1 MQNATRPDV
10 DRLIRGGQTRKRRRN
25 VTRARV
31 VALALV
37 LVGGG
42 AYAVAQLGGSGDPK
56 PSGVTSDPTTTSD
69 PTAPKT
75 APPALPL
82 EPGPASIEPGTYRLI
97 VGFDRTG
104 AQIDAHLRVE
114 TRDWWV
120 GNFPTVHVGPFVG
133 GVGAYQPHG
142 VAAGSGCSSDR
153 LNTDLGHVD
162 LAQVLASLPRSQV
175 LQPVT
180 RVRAFGYD
188 ASHVRIR
195 IKDDCPTG
203 QGYRVA
209 ETPRG
214 SRGISYSELPTSVVV
229 DFWVVDLGKASAVV
243 DTWHQSGSP
252 ADLVNQVEALRDSI
266 TFVAVG

>member
-1 MQNATRPDV
+1 MQNATQPDV
-10 DRLIRGGQTRKRRRN
+10 DRLINGGQERKRRRN
-25 VTRARV
+25 VTRGRV

-42 AYAVAQLGGSGDPK
+42 AYAVAQRGDSDGAEG
-56 PSGVTSDPTTTSD
+56 SGVTGEPTATSD
-69 PTAPKT
+69 PAAPAT
-75 APPALPL
+75 APPSVPL
-82 EPGPASIEPGTYRLI
+82 EPGAATIEPGTYRLL

-104 AQIDAHLRVE
+104 AQIVAHLRVE
-114 TRDWWV
+114 TRDWRV
-120 GNFPTVHVGPFVG
+120 GNFPTVNVGPFVG
-133 GVGAYQPHG
+133 GVGAYQTHG

-162 LAQVLASLPRSQV
+162 LAQVLASLPRSKV

-180 RVRAFGYD
+180 HVRAFGHD

-214 SRGISYSELPTSVVV
+214 SRGISYSALPTTVVV
-229 DFWVVDLGKASAVV
+229 DFWVVDLGRAEAVV
-243 DTWHQSGSP
+243 DTWHQSGSS
-252 ADLVNQVEALRDSI
+252 ADLVNQVAALRDSI
-266 TFVAVG
+266 TFVTLE